1 MSKSKPSTIKK
12 KTLNENLSENKY
24 NEILTVIENT
34 DIPIEKLHSLF
45 DTLHDFGKFSI
56 SYDTLCNIRDNPSNH
71 NISKMIFSLLAKHCF
86 GISDDD
92 FSRDFSNL
100 TTSMGGLTSN
110 LTAKDLE
117 NFFLKYALAKA
128 GTNVSTSIL
137 RNLHDEVGYQRIIKS
152 FNNYNDENT
161 GCINLFVDTQK
172 NVYKCIIANN
182 ENHNEN
188 KLAVVM
194 TRESI
199 YDAAPKLD
207 STQPESFK
215 FLGNNFFIE
224 SGQGKRTYSENES
237 GITIE
242 LSKIKNDKDTK
253 GRNAVDF
260 TLTKTSLGFIKD
272 TTSKLSITNCVL
284 NSSSN
289 HPNCITYVNKEINKF
304 MNTPIEVPKLN
315 IDDVTFFYINNKYNE
330 NINTPK
336 NFEKS
341 MNKIILE
348 FTKKRFGDFKQLE
361 LVEGVNKN
369 SIDLQCYRWNTD
381 NNGSFIETNIK
392 ITKLILVTIDR
403 MLFAR
408 CIFKKVPAILDFGNN
423 MYFYNPGKDLSA
435 ITGGTISNTI
445 PKSLSF
451 KYEYPKVT
459 KGGALDFVDTA
470 DLTNMIESLMENPSL
485 FFDFF
490 PFIVRTSGINGNSQT
505 ALIDR
510 YNDVVKSL
518 NDNKYLHTHLQCE
531 KPYLTYY
538 KNNGNIECYDET
550 KKESKNS
557 KKKSDLTEQVNFF
570 YFSND
575 FSCKYNNENRT
586 IIYGKAYYVVTPE
599 IIEGMIQGYNDKDN
613 VVLNFFLENGLIKD
627 DTIHLSNHSSPFSP
641 ATQSMKVTKSYN
653 MYFLGSGAIIFI
665 LIFLYTM
672 GIYPFSRG
680 GFNKKKLIKVTN
692 SIAIYGYLWVFK
704 LYEMRICTDIEQL
717 KIDYDDC
724 NVGNSYTD
732 YYVPTH
738 KRLYILFDKLIEDYE
753 KDEIYIGLLEK
764 YLFEY
769 DYELYYR
776 IQEIKRC
783 VLGDSNY
790 NIDFAE
796 FDKFN
801 EIPIYEKTYKYFDE
815 ALKHVNTKNEE
826 IQNNIVKYYENN
838 QYDELYKYCK
848 DDLKYNRYTFLNMYS
863 DFYETIIPLFE
874 ERIILKNIVEEITK
888 QKFIDENKVP
898 NIENNVFSKMIQV
911 SGGKQTKHNKRRTKK
926 HNKRRTKK
934 ITKI

>member
-1 MSKSKPSTIKK
+1 MKKTKSSRPDKK
-12 KTLNENLSENKY
+12 KTLNESLNEDKY
-24 NEILTVIENT
+24 NEILEVVNNKNIE
-34 DIPIEKLHSLF
+34 IEKLHCLF

-56 SYDTLCNIRDNPSNH
+56 SYDTLCNIKTNENKH

-86 GISDDD
+86 GISNND

-100 TTSMGGLTSN
+100 TTSMGGLTSK

-128 GTNVSTSIL
+128 GKNVTKSIL
-137 RNLHDEVGYQRIIKS
+137 NNLNDKVGYNRIITS
-152 FNNYNDENT
+152 FDNYNDNKT

-172 NVYKCIIANN
+172 NVYKCIMNRGTT
-182 ENHNEN
+182 ENGI
-188 KLAVVM
+188 AVVM

-207 STQPESFK
+207 SKQPESFK

-242 LSKIKNDKDTK
+242 LSEIKNVK

-260 TLTKTSLGFIKD
+260 TLTKTS
-272 TTSKLSITNCVL
+272 SKLSITNCVL

-315 IDDVTFFYINNKYNE
+315 INNVTIFYNENKYNE

-341 MNKIILE
+341 MNEIILE

-381 NNGSFIETNIK
+381 NNGSFIATNIK

-423 MYFYNPGKDLSA
+423 MYFYNPGKELYA

-445 PKSLSF
+445 PKRLQF

-470 DLTNMIESLMENPSL
+470 DRENMVNSIMENPSL

-490 PFIVRTSGINGNSQT
+490 PFIVSNTPVKTKT
-505 ALIDR
+505 ALMNR
-510 YNDVVKSL
+510 YNGVIANS
-518 NDNKYLHTHLQCE
+518 NDKEYLKTYVQCE
-531 KPYLTYY
+531 KPYFSYY
-538 KNNGNIECYDET
+538 HDNSIIECYDET

-570 YFSND
+570 YFDDD
-575 FSCKYNNENRT
+575 FYCKYNNENRT
-586 IIYGKAYYVVTPE
+586 IIYGNAEYVVTPK
-599 IIEGMIQGYNDKDN
+599 IIEGMIDGYNDKNN
-613 VVLNFFLENGLIKD
+613 VVLNFFLENGLIKNED
-627 DTIHLSNHSSPFSP
+627 LQLP
-641 ATQSMKVTKSYN
+641 VTKSYN
-653 MYFLGSGAIIFI
+653 VVFFWFGVIIFI
-665 LIFLYTM
+665 LVIFLYTM

-680 GFNKKKLIKVTN
+680 GFNKKNLIKVAN
-692 SIAIYGYLWVFK
+692 SITIYSYLWVFK

-724 NVGNSYTD
+724 NLGNSNTD
-732 YYVPTH
+732 YYVPTY

-753 KDEIYIGLLEK
+753 KDEKDEIYIGLLEK
-764 YLFEY
+764 YLFEN

-796 FDKFN
+796 FDKFKEL
-801 EIPIYEKTYKYFDE
+801 EIYTKTYDYFNE
-815 ALKHVNTKNEE
+815 ALKDVNTKNEE

-838 QYDELYKYCK
+838 QYNELYKYCK
-848 DDLKYNRYTFLNMYS
+848 DNVKYNRYTFLNMYS

-874 ERIILKNIVEEITK
+874 EPIILEKIFKEVTE
-888 QKFIDENKVP
+888 QKRIDENKVP
-898 NIENNVFSKMIQV
+898 NINEPNVFSNMIPV
-911 SGGKQTKHNKRRTKK
+911 SGGKQTKKNKRRTKK
-926 HNKRRTKK
+926 HNKKRTKK
-934 ITKI
+934 NNEKRTTKITKK